1 MLFAR
6 EWLELAR
13 HRESLAFCS
22 LLTPTETGSIVSIR
36 LAGPDQNRGEGL
48 VRKITKGAVKDEV
61 TYFFVINRTE
71 KGIVQSAAQKKKGVN
86 VVTKVVR
93 KEGGQC
99 RLFSTR
105 GAPFDYVS
113 VITGITTA
121 AAVRI
126 AAEIEKRGT
135 VKATL
140 VSGIEIF
147 DTP

>member
-1 MLFAR
+1 MGAR
-6 EWLELAR
+6 R
-13 HRESLAFCS
+13 
-22 LLTPTETGSIVSIR
+22 
-36 LAGPDQNRGEGL
+36 
-48 VRKITKGAVKDEV
+48 TKGAVKDEV
-61 TYFFVINRTE
+61 TYFFLIKHTE
-71 KGIVQSAAQKKKGVN
+71 RGSVQSAVQKKRGVN
-86 VVTKVVR
+86 DVTKVVR

-99 RLFSTR
+99 HLYSTR

-140 VSGIEIF
+140 SSGIEIF
-147 DTP
+147 YTP